1 MPEVWQTKVQKRKN
15 IFLAKYR
22 DSIFSHMYI
31 NPVSESFHIY
41 IEVSE
46 RLSLYHPFF
55 FFF

>member
-15 IFLAKYR
+15 IFLAKYM

-41 IEVSE
+41 IEVS
-46 RLSLYHPFF
+46 
-55 FFF
+55 